1 MIINKVYVGWVI
13 NAEGEELKIIGSM
26 KVRGKQIYVVKNEQG
41 EKQAFQRESM
51 LAGFENG
58 SIEYVRSEAA

>member
-13 NAEGEELKIIGSM
+13 NADGEELKIIGSM
-26 KVRGKQIYVVKNEQG
+26 KIRGKQIYVVKNGKG
-41 EKQAFQRESM
+41 EKLSFRRESL

-58 SIEYVRSEAA
+58 SITYDRSEAA

>member
-26 KVRGKQIYVVKNEQG
+26 KMRGKQIYVVQNEKG
-41 EKQAFQRESM
+41 GKEAFQRSAM
-51 LAGFENG
+51 LAGFKSG
-58 SIEYVRSEAA
+58 IITYVRSEAA